1 MAIRDPIDRNMQ
13 RMESRRFAAR
23 CEAQI
28 SSIERADNLRE
39 IARLSTTLSLPY
51 VLSADEP
58 ARDALRLLQTR
69 AVDKARELIQ
79 EQIQAYVRAED
90 GHREKLRRAM
100 LDAWTN
106 LTGPLGYLRVWAQ
119 GRLVAAEQQAE

>member
-1 MAIRDPIDRNMQ
+1 MTLRDPVDKNML

-28 SSIERADNLRE
+28 SSVERADNLRE
-39 IARLSTTLSLPY
+39 IVRLSTSLSLPT

-69 AVDKARELIQ
+69 AGDKARELIQ
-79 EQIQAYVRAED
+79 EQIQAYARAED
-90 GHREKLRRAM
+90 SHREKLKRAM

-106 LTGPLGYLRVWAQ
+106 LTGPLGYLRAWAQ
-119 GRLVAAEQQAE
+119 ARLLAAEQRSA

>member
-1 MAIRDPIDRNMQ
+1 
-13 RMESRRFAAR
+13 MESRRFAAR

>member
-1 MAIRDPIDRNMQ
+1 ML

-39 IARLSTTLSLPY
+39 IARLSASLYLPT
-51 VLSADEP
+51 VLSADDP
-58 ARDALRLLQTR
+58 ARDAVRLLQTR
-69 AVDKARELIQ
+69 AGDRARELIL

-90 GHREKLRRAM
+90 SHREKLKRAM

-106 LTGPLGYLRVWAQ
+106 LTGPLGYLRSWAQ
-119 GRLVAAEQQAE
+119 GRLLAAEQRAE